1 MLQFEEMAGILGEFS
16 GQMEQAADV
25 TEALVPAVRAAF
37 RKRRIALDT
46 FDLIHAGHVRYLNE
60 ASKLADYLILGLNS
74 DQSVK
79 QYKSDKRPIV
89 PQKERAEVIDS
100 LKAVDYVVIFDETTA
115 DKLISKVKPDIY
127 VKGGDYTEESL
138 PETATVKKY
147 GGKIK
152 FIKVVEGCST
162 TNIIQRILE
171 IY

>member
-1 MLQFEEMAGILGEFS
+1 MIIDIQDIEKFCEIL
-16 GQMEQAADV
+16 
-25 TEALVPAVRAAF
+25 
-37 RKRRIALDT
+37 RKGNKTIALTNGT

-127 VKGGDYTEESL
+127 VKGGDYTKEQL
-138 PETATVKKY
+138 LETATVEKN
-147 GGKIK
+147 GGEVI
-152 FIKVVEGCST
+152 ILSYVEGKST
-162 TNIIQRILE
+162 TNIVNKIQFKNE
-171 IY
+171 KEDDEGGENE

>member
-1 MLQFEEMAGILGEFS
+1 MSIDIQDIEKFCEIL
-16 GQMEQAADV
+16 
-25 TEALVPAVRAAF
+25 
-37 RKRRIALDT
+37 RKGNKTIALTNGT

-152 FIKVVEGCST
+152 FIKLVEGCST
-162 TNIIQRILE
+162 TNIVQKILD

>member
-1 MLQFEEMAGILGEFS
+1 MIIDIQDIEKFCEIL
-16 GQMEQAADV
+16 
-25 TEALVPAVRAAF
+25 
-37 RKRRIALDT
+37 RKGNKTIALTNGT

-89 PQKERAEVIDS
+89 SQKERAEVIDS

-138 PETATVKKY
+138 PPCWAARLTTGISAPRPRRSRCGFALRACTSSTPACGTAH
-147 GGKIK
+147 
-152 FIKVVEGCST
+152 
-162 TNIIQRILE
+162 
-171 IY
+171 

>member
-1 MLQFEEMAGILGEFS
+1 M
-16 GQMEQAADV
+16 
-25 TEALVPAVRAAF
+25 
-37 RKRRIALDT
+37 
-46 FDLIHAGHVRYLNE
+46 IHAGHVRYLNE

-162 TNIIQRILE
+162 TNIIRRILE

>member
-1 MLQFEEMAGILGEFS
+1 MIIDIQDIEKFCEIL
-16 GQMEQAADV
+16 
-25 TEALVPAVRAAF
+25 
-37 RKRRIALDT
+37 RKGNKTIALTNGT

-100 LKAVDYVVIFDETTA
+100 LKAVNYVVIFDETTA

-127 VKGGDYTEESL
+127 VKGGDYTKEQL
-138 PETATVKKY
+138 PETATVEKN
-147 GGKIK
+147 GGEVI
-152 FIKVVEGCST
+152 ILSYVEGKST
-162 TNIIQRILE
+162 TNIVNKIQFKNE
-171 IY
+171 KEDDEGGENE

>member
-1 MLQFEEMAGILGEFS
+1 MIIDIQDIEKFCEIL
-16 GQMEQAADV
+16 
-25 TEALVPAVRAAF
+25 
-37 RKRRIALDT
+37 RKGNKTIALTNGT

-89 PQKERAEVIDS
+89 SQKERAEVIDS

-115 DKLISKVKPDIY
+115 DNLISKVKPDIY

-162 TNIIQRILE
+162 TNIVQKILD

>member
-1 MLQFEEMAGILGEFS
+1 MIIDIQDIEKFCEIL
-16 GQMEQAADV
+16 
-25 TEALVPAVRAAF
+25 
-37 RKRRIALDT
+37 RKGNKTIALTNGT
-46 FDLIHAGHVRYLNE
+46 FDLIHAGHVCYLNE

-115 DKLISKVKPDIY
+115 DNLISKVKPDIY

-138 PETATVKKY
+138 PETTTVKKY
-147 GGKIK
+147 GGEIK

-162 TNIIQRILE
+162 TNIIQKILD

>member
-1 MLQFEEMAGILGEFS
+1 MI
-16 GQMEQAADV
+16 
-25 TEALVPAVRAAF
+25 
-37 RKRRIALDT
+37 
-46 FDLIHAGHVRYLNE
+46 
-60 ASKLADYLILGLNS
+60 
-74 DQSVK
+74 
-79 QYKSDKRPIV
+79 
-89 PQKERAEVIDS
+89 
-100 LKAVDYVVIFDETTA
+100 ETTA